1 MHLCLVFNERQNIK
15 PVRLFT
21 VFYFFNYLFFSL
33 LFKRYANEAYACVC
47 MCESQG
53 CVNALLDTS
62 ACLMDTTSLD
72 MVIIM
77 DVQERCDLTLSQ

>member
-1 MHLCLVFNERQNIK
+1 MHLWCFREKQNIN
-15 PVRLFT
+15 PVRLFI
-21 VFYFFNYLFFSL
+21 VFYFFNYVFSL
-33 LFKRYANEAYACVC
+33 LFKRYANEVYACVC

-53 CVNALLDTS
+53 CVNAVLDTS